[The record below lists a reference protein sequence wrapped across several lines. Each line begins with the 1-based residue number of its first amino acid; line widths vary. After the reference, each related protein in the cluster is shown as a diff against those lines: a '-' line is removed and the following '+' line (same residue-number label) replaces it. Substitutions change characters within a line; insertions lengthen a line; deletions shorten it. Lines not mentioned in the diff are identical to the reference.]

1 MPAPDHPLRYAT
13 VNELH
18 ARPFP
23 ALNVPSLAVFVA
35 IKEPE
40 GAANRDRARD
50 RAHLLA
56 LVDRYGGSHPQP
68 DATHHSCDI
77 GRAQLKWESHT

>member
-1 MPAPDHPLRYAT
+1 MPPIADHPLRYAT

-23 ALNVPSLAVFVA
+23 ALAAPCTAVYVA
-35 IKEPE
+35 IKEPVE
-40 GAANRDRARD
+40 AANRDRGRD

-56 LVDRYGGSHPQP
+56 LLDRHASSHPQP
-68 DATHHSCDI
+68 
-77 GRAQLKWESHT
+77 